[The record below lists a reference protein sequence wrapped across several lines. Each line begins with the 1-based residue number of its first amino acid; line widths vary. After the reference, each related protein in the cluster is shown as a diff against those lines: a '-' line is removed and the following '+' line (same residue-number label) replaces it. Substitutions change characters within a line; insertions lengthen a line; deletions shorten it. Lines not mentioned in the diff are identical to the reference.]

1 MDPER
6 DYSEFHNACVKTF
19 FIAVSIGTGVM
30 FIIFMSIHV
39 IYSSFLLIIYM
50 ITLLVYVWVIPPI
63 RDQIFISCFF
73 SVVLVTITTIVII
86 INK

>member
-6 DYSEFHNACVKTF
+6 DYSEFQNACIKTF

-39 IYSSFLLIIYM
+39 IYSSFLLIVYM